1 MKKHTLCTLVS
12 VQVPGSW
19 EGGQGGQGDSQR
31 ENQGLKGGYCCSIKT
46 FRAGE
51 AKRGGSGI
59 NIKKI

>member
-1 MKKHTLCTLVS
+1 MKKHNLYTLVS

-19 EGGQGGQGDSQR
+19 EGSQGGQGDSQR
-31 ENQGLKGGYCCSIKT
+31 ENQGLKAGYCCSIKT
-46 FRAGE
+46 TGAGE